1 MSRRPPGKK
10 GGRPLFRKTREKDGS
25 PRRGKG
31 DGPWIGPVMADI
43 GGTTL
48 TAEDRE
54 VLKHPLVG
62 GLILFARNYT
72 DPKQL
77 KALCAELT
85 KLKRPRLLLAVDHEG
100 GRVQRFRVGFTRVP
114 AMGSLGALHDEDR
127 RKALAE
133 ARRWGRT
140 IGKELAAFG
149 IDLCFAPVLDRD
161 TGRSQV
167 IGDRAFSPDTGTIVA
182 LARAF
187 SRGLAAAGL
196 AATGKHFPGHGQVA
210 ADSHHALPVDRRGYD
225 EIAKTDLVPFAEL
238 GNELPSL
245 MLAHVRYSAVDP
257 IPASLSKYWIQDV
270 LRRRLRYD
278 GALFCDDLSMGGAAV
293 AGGPLERARLALEAG
308 CDMLLVCNDR
318 PGLLEVLGG
327 LQAGDRRE
335 ADRRLRRLYRRRA
348 RAA

>member
-1 MSRRPPGKK
+1 MSRKK
-10 GGRPLFRKTREKDGS
+10 GDS
-25 PRRGKG
+25 
-31 DGPWIGPVMADI
+31 PWIGPVMADI

-54 VLKHPLVG
+54 VLRHPLVG

-77 KALCAELT
+77 AALCRELRA
-85 KLKRPRLLLAVDHEG
+85 LKRPRLLLAVDHEG
-100 GRVQRFRVGFTRVP
+100 GRVQRFRVGFTRGP
-114 AMGSLGALHDEDR
+114 AMGTLGQRYEEDK

-133 ARRWGRT
+133 ARQWGRT
-140 IGKELAAFG
+140 IGKELGAYG

-161 TGRSQV
+161 TGQSQV
-167 IGDRAFSPDTGTIVA
+167 IGDRAFSSDTGAIIA

-187 SRGLAAAGL
+187 SRGLSAAGL
-196 AATGKHFPGHGQVA
+196 AATGKHFPGHGTVA
-210 ADSHHALPVDRRGYD
+210 ADSHHELPVDRRGWD
-225 EIAKTDLVPFAEL
+225 QIVATDLVPFAEL
-238 GNELPSL
+238 GNEMPSL

-257 IPASLSKYWIQDV
+257 VPASLSKHWIQDV
-270 LRRRLRYD
+270 LRARMNYD

-293 AGGPLERARLALEAG
+293 AGGPLERARLALDAG

-327 LQAGDRRE
+327 LSAGPRRA
-335 ADRRLRRLYRRRA
+335 ADRRLRRLYRKARRA
-348 RAA
+348 ADRSTRGQA